1 MQHAPHY
8 QALDEYC
15 DAASASVSLSSSSR
29 PAVPAGPPLVLY
41 GPSGVG
47 KSALLSNWLL
57 HHQAQRETAEAM
69 VSLSSPSRS
78 SVHKEDFVF
87 WHVAGCSRSSALTT
101 NLLRRLQ
108 CQLKTHFGL
117 KKEVAKDD
125 KRLRWDLPDFLELAS
140 RKAAP
145 SLILI
150 LVDGLHLLRDE
161 EGEEDLR
168 WLPQVYPANVRLVV
182 STTIY
187 ETAVT
192 EPRVGEE
199 AGVREGNSSLLKD
212 SGESISMPAE
222 ESASLGSRMSVSLP
236 IAEREEGSNDGD
248 DKESDALVLSSE
260 VNKTFQELCRRG
272 WDILRVDEM
281 SLPACQELLSS
292 CVTPTLAT
300 SLSAFSMAD
309 GMQSTTSSIQDSEA
323 SLLALFPSQCQALLA
338 SPASK
343 NPLFLRLL
351 LQALRWS
358 ARQNLDLW
366 RLLAFWAEAT
376 TVVELYERI
385 LDTWEQGLSISS
397 TSRDEAVRR
406 VAQEQ
411 LAQARP
417 PGTEL
422 MDEWGNASS
431 RGSYYAHRRG
441 NDGAARS
448 SRARSSVGGQDVP
461 DELPLAEIQWRK
473 VHADAD
479 KAIEDARVA
488 VEEAASRAMA
498 EAVETVHAGKDG
510 DLSAG
515 TAYPNEAIVQFLVYR
530 KQQQPLISS
539 ASPSLATA
547 LQPCTTLA
555 TPHVVI
561 MDAHSMDDGARTDSP
576 TGPAIAAVTTAEEPI
591 ESEGQ
596 GAAVSLSTAPNLCA
610 GISADVPLY
619 LRGGEDFEGFG
630 NVLGNTLA
638 ALYVARHGLTMD
650 ELVHLLLDVQEQDDR
665 RLCVLLCKH
674 KDALLRSCRCV
685 DMYQQGALVQH
696 VFEGIVLDRTVDA
709 LATVKRRD
717 LRRLLRESCAL
728 NEDGAVSYQAFFN
741 HCRTQAAQP
750 SSIARRQHCL
760 KDRHRALSDG
770 VTQQLLEVLTTLGVL
785 VPRKD
790 HVLVLMLESEAL
802 RQAVFR
808 RYIQS
813 GGNLLVNKGNSA
825 PSRADAPGIAADD
838 GGITYGE
845 ATWHQAIIQYF
856 QSQPS
861 SLLRRCEELP
871 WHLHVCQEWKAL
883 KTFLVELDTFKMM
896 YRGGLKGELFEYWRL
911 LTEGPLWR
919 PADPAPESSS
929 GENAQALLQDDGH
942 SPAAAISKEQGAL
955 TAAPGRKTLPLFD
968 IVECYNQSVEQWKT
982 NAASLS
988 TQTLADMLRL
998 VGRFLA
1004 DFAEAVI
1011 FRSPFP
1017 RYLRKPLDLA
1027 LMEMV
1032 SVDKKEDEPLASKL
1046 FLRPLPPPPSQKQ
1059 KHGSDDDDAS
1069 GDEDVE
1075 KGEDDPPQDA
1085 QGPVG
1090 DWEDAEEE
1098 DDGTDESDQARQ
1110 RRLRRLENMQSRAA
1124 LAAMDSAYYY
1134 FKRWFWIQF
1143 PWMALA
1149 NVDLALRQYLEEELA
1164 ESALYSTYSTKP
1176 SPAVPQLGLTARE
1189 DGGSETADAIG
1200 LTLAASTTAASPPRA
1215 LANRGREQPLVWTIN
1230 KQDPTR
1236 IRALA
1241 PESVQFRTMVKSS
1254 TLHLAPHAAN
1264 APRLVDALFH
1274 DDPGLIKQTTKMLGS
1289 AGSGSGGDED
1299 GRDNDNDDDERDRE
1313 DGLQTVFVSGCR
1325 GFLSTRREKRVQHSD
1340 RRVARLRAMLD
1351 QVKAERSSMQVQLT
1365 ALERQALARDLHDGQ
1380 TLRDMETGEF
1390 LMQALLMRLRR
1401 LTESLTEANALGWYF
1416 EKLVEQCLLK
1426 NPVDDP
1432 QRLDALDK
1440 QVDLATSQCDSLQ
1453 HHRSLI
1459 IAEKEHLEAEEVAKV
1474 QRQLDHLS
1482 AKRRHVQERLDQIH
1496 RHRHHQ
1502 QSVMA
1507 ATSHRRTLRHA
1518 MSFLS
1523 RGLKGEGGEKQLRG
1537 RSSHT
1542 LHPPN
1547 ARSSAAE
1554 ADSLT
1559 QPKKLTAF
1567 QSIFA
1572 AKRSE
1577 RVRMGMEKLFKMS
1590 GVNAAAPA
1598 AADGSNGAGA
1608 AVVATTAT
1616 TAAVACDDYTEF
1628 SAQCVIRMFRRV
1640 QKSNKVFLDDAHGLE
1655 AKLLSLRS
1663 QLQAQETKL
1672 VNSTLDT
1679 TTTST
1684 TAAAMASSPSLTATT
1699 ISSSSPLLPATAAAI
1714 QEEESRCANYRELSA
1729 GLHEAL
1735 DQLKMGVN
1743 HLARLVAPHSAT
1755 LPLATIRSADGKHRD
1770 HYADVDLHQVFAL
1783 FDERITSIHEVVAL
1797 DTNEKAD
1804 GAIKMFANSSSKANR
1819 GGSGGGGG
1827 SSGNGNS
1834 VGAYHDLVS
1843 SMIEDTTGSSAGRS
1857 RDKMGAMNAGRPN
1870 TAGAGSELL
1879 GIDMGTVMH
1888 MKGEAARS
1896 RKLTNPLSS
1905 SLSPQRPLFTYSPDG
1920 RSSRCTPTDNSRIRI
1935 QDLGKYFEKGKCEGR
1950 YRALL

>member
-15 DAASASVSLSSSSR
+15 DAAAASLSLSSSSSSC
-29 PAVPAGPPLVLY
+29 PALPADPPLVLY
-41 GPSGVG
+41 GPPGVG

-57 HHQAQRETAEAM
+57 HHQVQREAAKAM
-69 VSLSSPSRS
+69 VSLSSPSRAS
-78 SVHKEDFVF
+78 AHKEDFVF
-87 WHVAGCSRSSALTT
+87 WHVAGCSRNSALTT

-145 SLILI
+145 SLIMI

-168 WLPQVYPANVRLVV
+168 WLPQIYPANVRIIV

-187 ETAVT
+187 KTMAT
-192 EPRVGEE
+192 EPRDGEE
-199 AGVREGNSSLLKD
+199 ASVREGEASLLKD
-212 SGESISMPAE
+212 SGEFLSMPAE
-222 ESASLGSRMSVSLP
+222 ESASLGGSRMSVSLP
-236 IAEREEGSNDGD
+236 LAEREEDDNNGD
-248 DKESDALVLSSE
+248 DKEGGAFVLSSE
-260 VNKTFQELCRRG
+260 GNETFQELCRRG
-272 WDILRVDEM
+272 WNLLRVGEM
-281 SLPACQELLSS
+281 SLPACKELLSS
-292 CVTPTLAT
+292 CIMPM
-300 SLSAFSMAD
+300 MAN
-309 GMQSTTSSIQDSEA
+309 GKQSTMSHIQDSGA
-323 SLLALFPSQCQALLA
+323 SLLALFPSQRQALLA

-358 ARQNLDLW
+358 AQQNLDLW
-366 RLLAFWAEAT
+366 RLLTFWAEAM
-376 TVVELYERI
+376 TVTELYERI
-385 LDTWEQGLSISS
+385 LDTWEQGLSVSS
-397 TSRDEAVRR
+397 ASRDEAVRH

-411 LAQARP
+411 LTQARP

-431 RGSYYAHRRG
+431 HGSYNTYRRG

-448 SRARSSVGGQDVP
+448 SRARSSAGGQDVP

-479 KAIEDARVA
+479 KAIEDARMA

-498 EAVETVHAGKDG
+498 EAVETVHAGQG
-510 DLSAG
+510 GGLSAG
-515 TAYPNEAIVQFLVYR
+515 AAYPNEAIVQFLVHR
-530 KQQQPLISS
+530 KQQQPLTSS
-539 ASPSLATA
+539 ASPSLDGATA
-547 LQPCTTLA
+547 LQPSTTLA
-555 TPHVVI
+555 TPHEAVAE
-561 MDAHSMDDGARTDSP
+561 AHNMSDGVRTEKIAP
-576 TGPAIAAVTTAEEPI
+576 TPLMTAEEVIAP
-591 ESEGQ
+591 ENQ
-596 GAAVSLSTAPNLCA
+596 DAAAVSLSTIPSL
-610 GISADVPLY
+610 GSVISVDVPLY

-630 NVLGNTLA
+630 NMLGNTLA
-638 ALYVARHGLTMD
+638 ALYVARHGLTVD
-650 ELVHLLLDVQEQDDR
+650 ELVHLLLDVQEQDDH
-665 RLCVLLCKH
+665 RLCVLLWKH
-674 KDALLRSCRCV
+674 KDVLLRLCHGADIS
-685 DMYQQGALVQH
+685 QQGALVQH
-696 VFEGIVLDRTVDA
+696 LFEGIVLDRTMNA
-709 LATVKRRD
+709 LASVKQRD

-728 NEDGAVSYQAFFN
+728 NEDGAVLYQEFFN
-741 HCRTQAAQP
+741 HCRTRAARL
-750 SSIARRQHCL
+750 SSIARSQHCL
-760 KDRHRALSDG
+760 KNRHLALGDG
-770 VTQQLLEVLTTLGVL
+770 VTQQLLEVLTILGVL
-785 VPRKD
+785 VPRED

-813 GGNLLVNKGNSA
+813 GGNLLVNKSNSA
-825 PSRADAPGIAADD
+825 PSRAGVTGAAAED

-896 YRGGLKGELFEYWRL
+896 YGGGLKGELFEYWRL

-919 PADPAPESSS
+919 PADPVLESSS
-929 GENAQALLQDDGH
+929 GEDAQALLQDDGH
-942 SPAAAISKEQGAL
+942 SPPAAIAKEQAAL
-955 TAAPGRKTLPLFD
+955 TGAPGRKTLPPFD

-982 NAASLS
+982 NAAFLS

-1059 KHGSDDDDAS
+1059 KLESDDDDVS
-1069 GDEDVE
+1069 DDEDGE
-1075 KGEDDPPQDA
+1075 KGEDGQPQDF

-1164 ESALYSTYSTKP
+1164 ESAVYSTYSSKP
-1176 SPAVPQLGLTARE
+1176 SPPKPLRLTVHE
-1189 DGGSETADAIG
+1189 DGGSVIADSTG
-1200 LTLAASTTAASPPRA
+1200 LTPAGSTTAGSPPRA
-1215 LANRGREQPLVWTIN
+1215 RPHRGLEQPLVWTLH
-1230 KQDPTR
+1230 KQDPTL

-1264 APRLVDALFH
+1264 TPRLVNALFH
-1274 DDPGLIKQTTKMLGS
+1274 DDPGLIKQVKRLGS
-1289 AGSGSGGDED
+1289 NAGSSNGGEED
-1299 GRDNDNDDDERDRE
+1299 GRDNDNDDDERDNE
-1313 DGLQTVFVSGCR
+1313 DGLQTVFVSGCS

-1340 RRVARLRAMLD
+1340 RRVARLRAILD
-1351 QVKAERSSMQVQLT
+1351 QVRVERSSMQVQLT
-1365 ALERQALARDLHDGQ
+1365 ALERQAVARDLHDGQ

-1401 LTESLTEANALGWYF
+1401 LTEALTEAKALGWYF
-1416 EKLVEQCLLK
+1416 EKIVEQCLLK
-1426 NPVDDP
+1426 NPVNDP

-1440 QVDLATSQCDSLQ
+1440 QVDLATSQCDSLH
-1453 HHRSLI
+1453 HHRSLV
-1459 IAEKEHLEAEEVAKV
+1459 IAEKDHLEAEEVVKV
-1474 QRQLDHLS
+1474 QRQLDHLA
-1482 AKRRHVQERLDQIH
+1482 AKRRQVQERLDQIR
-1496 RHRHHQ
+1496 RHRHQQ
-1502 QSVMA
+1502 QSTMA
-1507 ATSHRRTLRHA
+1507 ASSHRRTLQHA
-1518 MSFLS
+1518 MAFLG
-1523 RGLKGEGGEKQLRG
+1523 RGLKAEGGGKQLRG
-1537 RSSHT
+1537 RG
-1542 LHPPN
+1542 LHIL
-1547 ARSSAAE
+1547 RSAATSTPAE
-1554 ADSLT
+1554 ADSRN
-1559 QPKKLTAF
+1559 QPQKLTAF

-1577 RVRMGMEKLFKMS
+1577 RVRMGMEKLFEMS
-1590 GVNAAAPA
+1590 GVNATGPA
-1598 AADGSNGAGA
+1598 VEDGSNGAGA
-1608 AVVATTAT
+1608 GVATT
-1616 TAAVACDDYTEF
+1616 TAATAATACSYYTEF
-1628 SAQCVIRMFRRV
+1628 AAQCVIRMFRRV

-1655 AKLLSLRS
+1655 AKVLSLRA

-1679 TTTST
+1679 TATSVG
-1684 TAAAMASSPSLTATT
+1684 TAAATASSPSLTPTT
-1699 ISSSSPLLPATAAAI
+1699 AYSLSSLLPTTATMHE
-1714 QEEESRCANYRELSA
+1714 QESRCTNYRELSA
-1729 GLHEAL
+1729 GAHEVL

-1755 LPLATIRSADGKHRD
+1755 LPLATIRSANGEHRD
-1770 HYADVDLHQVFAL
+1770 HYDDVDLHQIFAL

-1804 GAIKMFANSSSKANR
+1804 GAIKMFANASSKANR
-1819 GGSGGGGG
+1819 SGGGGG
-1827 SSGNGNS
+1827 GSGNSSGNGNS
-1834 VGAYHDLVS
+1834 AGTYHDLVS
-1843 SMIEDTTGSSAGRS
+1843 SMIEDTAGSTAARS
-1857 RDKMGAMNAGRPN
+1857 RDKTGTINAARPN
-1870 TAGAGSELL
+1870 TAGSELL
-1879 GIDMGTVMH
+1879 GIDMGTVMY
-1888 MKGEAARS
+1888 MKGEAVRS

-1905 SLSPQRPLFTYSPDG
+1905 SLSPQRPLFAHAPPDG

-1935 QDLGKYFEKGKCEGR
+1935 QDSGKYLEKR
-1950 YRALL
+1950 R

>member
-15 DAASASVSLSSSSR
+15 DAAAASLSLSSSSC
-29 PAVPAGPPLVLY
+29 PALPADPPLVLY

-57 HHQAQRETAEAM
+57 HHQAQREAAKAM
-69 VSLSSPSRS
+69 VSSSSPSRAS
-78 SVHKEDFVF
+78 AHKEDFVF

-187 ETAVT
+187 EMMVT
-192 EPRVGEE
+192 EPRMGEE
-199 AGVREGNSSLLKD
+199 ASVREGEASLLKD
-212 SGESISMPAE
+212 SGESLSMPAE
-222 ESASLGSRMSVSLP
+222 EGASLGGSKMSVSLP
-236 IAEREEGSNDGD
+236 IAEREENDNDGD
-248 DKESDALVLSSE
+248 DKEGDAVALSSE
-260 VNKTFQELCRRG
+260 GNKTFQELCRRG
-272 WDILRVDEM
+272 WNILRVGEM
-281 SLPACQELLSS
+281 SLPACKELLSS
-292 CVTPTLAT
+292 CVTPM
-300 SLSAFSMAD
+300 MAN
-309 GMQSTTSSIQDSEA
+309 GMQPTTSPIQDSET

-366 RLLAFWAEAT
+366 RLLTFWAEAT
-376 TVVELYERI
+376 TVIELYERI
-385 LDTWEQGLSISS
+385 LDTWEQGLSVSS
-397 TSRDEAVRR
+397 ASRNEAVRQ

-411 LAQARP
+411 LTQARP

-431 RGSYYAHRRG
+431 HGSYHTYRRG

-448 SRARSSVGGQDVP
+448 SRARSSAGGHDVP

-510 DLSAG
+510 DSSAG
-515 TAYPNEAIVQFLVYR
+515 AAYPNEAIVQFLVHR
-530 KQQQPLISS
+530 KQQQPLISLT
-539 ASPSLATA
+539 SPYLVTATA
-547 LQPCTTLA
+547 LQPPATLA
-555 TPHVVI
+555 TPHVT
-561 MDAHSMDDGARTDSP
+561 DGHNTGDGAKTEKIAP
-576 TGPAIAAVTTAEEPI
+576 TPLMAAEEVIAP
-591 ESEGQ
+591 EGQ
-596 GAAVSLSTAPNLCA
+596 DAAVSLSAVPNL
-610 GISADVPLY
+610 GRTISDVPLY

-630 NVLGNTLA
+630 NMLGNTLA

-650 ELVHLLLDVQEQDDR
+650 ELMHLLLDVQEQDDHR
-665 RLCVLLCKH
+665 MRVLLWKH
-674 KDALLRSCRCV
+674 KDVLLRLCRGA
-685 DMYQQGALVQH
+685 DMSQQGALMQH
-696 VFEGIVLDRTVDA
+696 MFEGIVLDRTVDA
-709 LATVKRRD
+709 LATVKQRD
-717 LRRLLRESCAL
+717 LRRLLRESCVL
-728 NEDGAVSYQAFFN
+728 NKDGAVLYEKFFN
-741 HCRTQAAQP
+741 YCRTQAAPP

-760 KDRHRALSDG
+760 KNRHPALGDG
-770 VTQQLLEVLTTLGVL
+770 VTQQLLEVLATLGVL
-785 VPRKD
+785 VPRED

-802 RQAVFR
+802 RQAVFC

-813 GGNLLVNKGNSA
+813 GGISSVNKSNSA
-825 PSRADAPGIAADD
+825 PPRAGAPGAAAED

-845 ATWHQAIIQYF
+845 AAWHQAIIQYF

-919 PADPAPESSS
+919 PVDPGPESSN
-929 GENAQALLQDDGH
+929 GEDAQALLQDKGP
-942 SPAAAISKEQGAL
+942 SLLAATPKELAAL
-955 TAAPGRKTLPLFD
+955 TAAPGHKALPPFD

-982 NAASLS
+982 NTASLS

-1004 DFAEAVI
+1004 DFAESVI

-1032 SVDKKEDEPLASKL
+1032 SVDKKEDESLASKL
-1046 FLRPLPPPPSQKQ
+1046 FLRPLPPPSSQKQ
-1059 KHGSDDDDAS
+1059 KLGSDDDDVS
-1069 GDEDVE
+1069 DDEDSE
-1075 KGEDDPPQDA
+1075 KGEDGQPQDF
-1085 QGPVG
+1085 QRPVG

-1098 DDGTDESDQARQ
+1098 DDGTDESEQARQ

-1149 NVDLALRQYLEEELA
+1149 NVDLALRQYLEEEELT
-1164 ESALYSTYSTKP
+1164 EYSTYSSKP
-1176 SPAVPQLGLTARE
+1176 SPPKPQLGLTVHE
-1189 DGGSETADAIG
+1189 DGGSVIADSTG
-1200 LTLAASTTAASPPRA
+1200 LTLAASTSALSPPRA
-1215 LANRGREQPLVWTIN
+1215 GPHRGLEQPLVWTIN
-1230 KQDPTR
+1230 KQDPTL

-1241 PESVQFRTMVKSS
+1241 PESIQFRTMVKSS

-1274 DDPGLIKQTTKMLGS
+1274 DDPGLVKQVKRLGS
-1289 AGSGSGGDED
+1289 SASRGKGGEED
-1299 GRDNDNDDDERDRE
+1299 GRDSDNDDDERDNE
-1313 DGLQTVFVSGCR
+1313 DGIQTIFVSGCS

-1340 RRVARLRAMLD
+1340 RRVARLRAILD
-1351 QVKAERSSMQVQLT
+1351 QVRAERSSMQVQLT
-1365 ALERQALARDLHDGQ
+1365 ALERQAVARDLHDGQ

-1401 LTESLTEANALGWYF
+1401 LGEALTEAKALGWYL
-1416 EKLVEQCLLK
+1416 EKIVEQCLLK
-1426 NPVDDP
+1426 NPVNDP

-1440 QVDLATSQCDSLQ
+1440 QVNLATSQCDSL
-1453 HHRSLI
+1453 HRHRSLV
-1459 IAEKEHLEAEEVAKV
+1459 IAEKDHLEAEEVVKV
-1474 QRQLDHLS
+1474 QRQLDHFA
-1482 AKRRHVQERLDQIH
+1482 AKRRQVQERLDQIR
-1496 RHRHHQ
+1496 RHRHQQ
-1502 QSVMA
+1502 QSTMA
-1507 ATSHRRTLRHA
+1507 ATSHRRTLQHA
-1518 MSFLS
+1518 MAFLS
-1523 RGLKGEGGEKQLRG
+1523 RGLKAEGGGKQFHGRG
-1537 RSSHT
+1537 SHI
-1542 LHPPN
+1542 LHPTATSTP
-1547 ARSSAAE
+1547 AE
-1554 ADSLT
+1554 ADSRHH
-1559 QPKKLTAF
+1559 PKKLTAF

-1577 RVRMGMEKLFKMS
+1577 RVRMGMEKLFEMS
-1590 GVNAAAPA
+1590 GVNATGPA
-1598 AADGSNGAGA
+1598 VEDGLNGAGA
-1608 AVVATTAT
+1608 GVATTTGA
-1616 TAAVACDDYTEF
+1616 TAAAACSDYTEF
-1628 SAQCVIRMFRRV
+1628 AAQCVIRMFRRV
-1640 QKSNKVFLDDAHGLE
+1640 HKSNKVFLDDAHGLE
-1655 AKLLSLRS
+1655 AKVSSLRA

-1672 VNSTLDT
+1672 ANSTLDT
-1679 TTTST
+1679 TATSMGMVAA
-1684 TAAAMASSPSLTATT
+1684 TAISPSLTLTT
-1699 ISSSSPLLPATAAAI
+1699 ASSLSSLLPTTAAI
-1714 QEEESRCANYRELSA
+1714 HEQESRCANYRDLSA
-1729 GLHEAL
+1729 GVQEVL

-1755 LPLATIRSADGKHRD
+1755 LPLATIRSANGEHID
-1770 HYADVDLHQVFAL
+1770 HYDDVDLHQVFAL

-1804 GAIKMFANSSSKANR
+1804 GAIKMFANASSKANR
-1819 GGSGGGGG
+1819 SGGGGG
-1827 SSGNGNS
+1827 SGNSSGNS
-1834 VGAYHDLVS
+1834 YSAETYQDLVS
-1843 SMIEDTTGSSAGRS
+1843 SMIEDTAGCNAARP
-1857 RDKMGAMNAGRPN
+1857 RDKTGAMHAGRPN

-1879 GIDMGTVMH
+1879 GIDIGTVMN

-1896 RKLTNPLSS
+1896 KKLTNPLSS
-1905 SLSPQRPLFTYSPDG
+1905 SLSPQRPLFAYTPDG
-1920 RSSRCTPTDNSRIRI
+1920 RSSRGTPTDNNRIRI
-1935 QDLGKYFEKGKCEGR
+1935 QDLGEYFELRRCER
-1950 YRALL
+1950 

>member
-15 DAASASVSLSSSSR
+15 DAASASLSLSSSSR
-29 PAVPAGPPLVLY
+29 SALPADPPLVLY

-57 HHQAQRETAEAM
+57 HHQAHREAAKAM
-69 VSLSSPSRS
+69 VSSSSPSRAS
-78 SVHKEDFVF
+78 AHKEDFVF

-117 KKEVAKDD
+117 KKELAKDN
-125 KRLRWDLPDFLELAS
+125 KRLRWDLPDFLEMAS

-150 LVDGLHLLRDE
+150 IVDGLHLLRDE

-187 ETAVT
+187 ETAAT

-222 ESASLGSRMSVSLP
+222 ESACLGSRMSVSLP
-236 IAEREEGSNDGD
+236 IVEREEGSNDGD
-248 DKESDALVLSSE
+248 NKESDAVVLSSE
-260 VNKTFQELCRRG
+260 GNKTFQELCRRG

-281 SLPACQELLSS
+281 SLPACHELLSS
-292 CVTPTLAT
+292 CVTPT
-300 SLSAFSMAD
+300 MAD
-309 GMQSTTSSIQDSEA
+309 GRQSTTSSMQDSET

-358 ARQNLDLW
+358 AKQNLDLW
-366 RLLAFWAEAT
+366 RLLTFWAEAT

-417 PGTEL
+417 PRTEL

-431 RGSYYAHRRG
+431 HGSYYSHRRG

-448 SRARSSVGGQDVP
+448 SRARSSAGGQDVP

-488 VEEAASRAMA
+488 VEDAASRAMA
-498 EAVETVHAGKDG
+498 EAVETVHAGKNG
-510 DLSAG
+510 DLSTG
-515 TAYPNEAIVQFLVYR
+515 TAYPNEAIVQFLVHR
-530 KQQQPLISS
+530 KQQQPVKPS
-539 ASPSLATA
+539 ASPSLVAAVA
-547 LQPCTTLA
+547 LQPSMTLA
-555 TPHVVI
+555 TPQVAI
-561 MDAHSMDDGARTDSP
+561 TESHSMDDGARTDSAA
-576 TGPAIAAVTTAEEPI
+576 GPAITAVTTAVEPI
-591 ESEGQ
+591 AQEGQ
-596 GAAVSLSTAPNLCA
+596 DAAVSLSAAPNLCSA
-610 GISADVPLY
+610 ISADVPLY

-630 NVLGNTLA
+630 NMLGNTLA

-650 ELVHLLLDVQEQDDR
+650 ELVHLLLDVQEQDDH
-665 RLCVLLCKH
+665 RLCVLLWKH
-674 KDALLRSCRCV
+674 KDVLLRLCHCADV
-685 DMYQQGALVQH
+685 HQQGALVQH
-696 VFEGIVLDRTVDA
+696 MFEGIVLGRPVDA
-709 LATVKRRD
+709 LANVKRRD
-717 LRRLLRESCAL
+717 IRRLLRKSCAL
-728 NEDGAVSYQAFFN
+728 DEDGAVLYQAFLN
-741 HCRTQAAQP
+741 HCRTQAVQP

-760 KDRHRALSDG
+760 KSRHLALGDG

-825 PSRADAPGIAADD
+825 PSRDDAPGTAADD

-919 PADPAPESSS
+919 PVDPGPDSSS
-929 GENAQALLQDDGH
+929 GEDAQALLQDGGH
-942 SPAAAISKEQGAL
+942 SPPAAISKEQATL

-968 IVECYNQSVEQWKT
+968 IVECYNQSVEQWKM

-1004 DFAEAVI
+1004 DFAEAVV

-1032 SVDKKEDEPLASKL
+1032 SVDQKEDEPLACKL

-1059 KHGSDDDDAS
+1059 KHGRDDDDVS
-1069 GDEDVE
+1069 GDEDGK

-1085 QGPVG
+1085 LGPVG

-1098 DDGTDESDQARQ
+1098 DDGTDESDQAWQ

-1143 PWMALA
+1143 PWMALP

-1164 ESALYSTYSTKP
+1164 ESAEYSTYSTKP
-1176 SPAVPQLGLTARE
+1176 SPPVPQLGFTVHE

-1215 LANRGREQPLVWTIN
+1215 RPHRGLEQPLVWTIN

-1264 APRLVDALFH
+1264 APQLVDAIFH
-1274 DDPGLIKQTTKMLGS
+1274 DDPGLIKQVMKTQGSS
-1289 AGSGSGGDED
+1289 AGSGNGGDED
-1299 GRDNDNDDDERDRE
+1299 GCGNDNDDDERDKE

-1351 QVKAERSSMQVQLT
+1351 QVRVERSSMQVQLT

-1401 LTESLTEANALGWYF
+1401 LTESQTEAKALGRYF
-1416 EKLVEQCLLK
+1416 EKIVEQCLVK
-1426 NPVDDP
+1426 NPVNDP

-1453 HHRSLI
+1453 HHRSLV
-1459 IAEKEHLEAEEVAKV
+1459 IADKEHLEAEEVAKV
-1474 QRQLDHLS
+1474 QRQLDHLA

-1496 RHRHHQ
+1496 RHRHQQ
-1502 QSVMA
+1502 QSMMA

-1518 MSFLS
+1518 MAFLS

-1554 ADSLT
+1554 MGSLT
-1559 QPKKLTAF
+1559 HPKKLTAF

-1577 RVRMGMEKLFKMS
+1577 RVRMGMEKLFEMS
-1590 GVNAAAPA
+1590 GVNAVAPA
-1598 AADGSNGAGA
+1598 ATDGSKGAGA
-1608 AVVATTAT
+1608 AVAATTAT
-1616 TAAVACDDYTEF
+1616 TAAAACDDYTDF
-1628 SAQCVIRMFRRV
+1628 AAQCVIRMFRRV

-1655 AKLLSLRS
+1655 AKLLSLRA

-1679 TTTST
+1679 TTASMA
-1684 TAAAMASSPSLTATT
+1684 TAAATATSPSLTAT
-1699 ISSSSPLLPATAAAI
+1699 SLLPAATAI
-1714 QEEESRCANYRELSA
+1714 QAEESRCTNYRELSA
-1729 GLHEAL
+1729 GAHEVL

-1755 LPLATIRSADGKHRD
+1755 LPLATIRSADGEHID
-1770 HYADVDLHQVFAL
+1770 HYDDVNLLQVFAL

-1804 GAIKMFANSSSKANR
+1804 GAIRLFANSSSKANR
-1819 GGSGGGGG
+1819 GGGGGGGG
-1827 SSGNGNS
+1827 SSGNGS
-1834 VGAYHDLVS
+1834 SAEAYHDLVS
-1843 SMIEDTTGSSAGRS
+1843 SMIENTTGSNAGRP
-1857 RDKMGAMNAGRPN
+1857 RDKMGAMNAGRPS
-1870 TAGAGSELL
+1870 TAGAGAELM

-1905 SLSPQRPLFTYSPDG
+1905 SLSPQRPLFAYSPDG
-1920 RSSRCTPTDNSRIRI
+1920 RSSRCISKDNSRIRI
-1935 QDLGKYFEKGKCEGR
+1935 QDLGK
-1950 YRALL
+1950 